1 MRVVMLAI
9 ACFLISSCTSTKKI
23 DSDNLYRFAE
33 VNCLYW
39 YFEKKGY
46 DTTDIRSISGGFVEK
61 SDSSLQKFQDISMFV
76 KSYAPN
82 LDSKNN
88 IDVDLN
94 RCFQLRKS
102 SKLKVIIEG

>member
-9 ACFLISSCTSTKKI
+9 ACFLISSCTSTKEI

-33 VNCLYW
+33 ANCLYW

-61 SDSSLQKFQDISMFV
+61 SDSYLDKFQEITMFV
-76 KSYAPN
+76 KSYTPG

-94 RCFQLRKS
+94 RCFQLS
-102 SKLKVIIEG
+102 ESNELKMIIEG

>member
-1 MRVVMLAI
+1 MRVVMVAI

-23 DSDNLYRFAE
+23 DNDNLYRFAE
-33 VNCLYW
+33 ANCLYW

-46 DTTDIRSISGGFVEK
+46 DTNDIRSISGGFVEK
-61 SDSSLQKFQDISMFV
+61 SDFSLEKFQDISMFV
-76 KSYAPN
+76 KSYVPN

-94 RCFQLRKS
+94 RCFQLRES